1 MIGKCPGC
9 FLLVFFI
16 SIQILAVFDVH
27 SADAYQV
34 CTFKGTVV
42 GNGWRTM
49 IVRSNG
55 QCATVNVGWR
65 TRYIPNRRP
74 CLGERVAVDFS
85 LEQGFMKAIKVVSL
99 TPTPVA
105 ANCYPPAPPR
115 TSACRDVLDDRAIGE
130 CPSQDGSCSRTP
142 PPHVR
147 GRVIAPPTPKK
158 PLTTK
163 PPKPAQP
170 QAKKP
175 GDDKK
180 PDVTLNTDT
189 DEKERDHSTTPT
201 PPDPKDLKTMTG
213 EVVASS
219 PRSLSIRVTGQDEA
233 VEVQA
238 VRVGLTTKFI
248 PFRRPAVGEKVEVK
262 YAPDNGGM
270 FGHVVQVIQ

>member
-1 MIGKCPGC
+1 MIGKYPGC
-9 FLLVFFI
+9 FFLVFFV
-16 SIQILAVFDVH
+16 SIQILVVFGVQ

-74 CLGERVAVDFS
+74 CLGERVAVDFA
-85 LEQGFMKAIKVVSL
+85 LEEGFMKALKVVSL
-99 TPTPVA
+99 TPTRVA

-115 TSACRDVLDDRAIGE
+115 TTACRDVVDDRAVTGE
-130 CPSQDGSCSRTP
+130 CPSADGSCSRTP

-147 GRVIAPPTPKK
+147 GRVSTPPPTRRPV
-158 PLTTK
+158 TAK
-163 PPKPAQP
+163 PPKPDP
-170 QAKKP
+170 SQAKKP
-175 GDDKK
+175 EGEKKQEVTSDNDK
-180 PDVTLNTDT
+180 D
-189 DEKERDHSTTPT
+189 ERDKETPT
-201 PPDPKDLKTMTG
+201 PPTPTDLKTLTG

-219 PRSLSIRVTGQDEA
+219 PQSLSIRVAGDDEKL
-233 VEVQA
+233 EV
-238 VRVGLTTKFI
+238 VPVKVGLRTKFI

-262 YAPDNGGM
+262 YAPDNGGK